1 MLLHCP
7 HYESDHEFFFLSN
20 SFQERIE
27 FGTNEENQEKAV
39 LVKDKENKRRH
50 KTLLEPASPS

>member
-1 MLLHCP
+1 MKVIMNF
-7 HYESDHEFFFLSN
+7 SLSN